1 MSTRRVSQSRCAPA
15 HPNFNSKVID
25 AIQHFANRS
34 AENALQPE
42 RKMGLGGIWAF
53 RVTRGV
59 RVFYTREKDEQ
70 GAYSRLIHVGPHD
83 DYQTVG
89 RRR

>member
-1 MSTRRVSQSRCAPA
+1 
-15 HPNFNSKVID
+15 
-25 AIQHFANRS
+25 
-34 AENALQPE
+34 
-42 RKMGLGGIWAF
+42 MGLGGIWAF